1 MASVA
6 ARNHNWDVKIMRHIR
21 GLQHLR
27 GQIAI
32 LRNEHTTAMMNDPV
46 KYENI
51 AIAHD
56 VAGVMAIFFLN
67 DTSGLNR
74 NKFRALPVLLLFS
87 LVYDFLWIFLLNDRE
102 KEGKAT
108 EKGLESNIISFS
120 IYVSYANMFF
130 KVSIMLLIV

>member
-1 MASVA
+1 MGFMLLLNMLSCFDRADYVTS
-6 ARNHNWDVKIMRHIR
+6 
-21 GLQHLR
+21 
-27 GQIAI
+27 
-32 LRNEHTTAMMNDPV
+32 
-46 KYENI
+46 
-51 AIAHD
+51 

>member
-1 MASVA
+1 MLLLNMLSCFDRADYVTS
-6 ARNHNWDVKIMRHIR
+6 
-21 GLQHLR
+21 
-27 GQIAI
+27 
-32 LRNEHTTAMMNDPV
+32 
-46 KYENI
+46 
-51 AIAHD
+51 

-130 KVSIMLLIV
+130 KVVVFFMLWKVSFNYLVDVKGISEAPRIIKLQKILDEFKPK

>member
-1 MASVA
+1 MDQWVSHTVKHAGA
-6 ARNHNWDVKIMRHIR
+6 KRTNWLPCVQATVGFMLLLNMLSCFDRADYV
-21 GLQHLR
+21 
-27 GQIAI
+27 
-32 LRNEHTTAMMNDPV
+32 TS
-46 KYENI
+46 
-51 AIAHD
+51 

-108 EKGLESNIISFS
+108 EKGLESSIISFS

-130 KVSIMLLIV
+130 KVSINLLI